1 MKSRT
6 SSTSE
11 IQWNS
16 PLDELVSSRK
26 PSPTLEKIKDA
37 GLTTLSDLL
46 WILPLRINRM
56 PELRPFRE
64 AQLDHYFLGEGK
76 VIHVDIK
83 MAFGRR
89 GKGNI
94 MLYNGY
100 VVVKDHHSHETMS
113 LRWFNLYPNQKK
125 QIESLENIRFLGQ
138 VQEYKAQKQV
148 INPQILNTEG
158 TLLSP
163 YIIEYPTVNKVGG
176 THLKKFIDLIPSP
189 LWSNVKETLPELGYN
204 KEMNLSEAFR
214 IMHGKVSPAE
224 FSGEKKNK
232 AEERLI
238 YEEFLSDQLKIKTRR
253 KFIKR
258 KDAPKF
264 ALDPKKEKELITS
277 LPFTLTDDQ
286 LKVFEDIKKDLKS
299 GHPMMRMVQGDV
311 GCGKTVVAWLASR
324 VVNEN
329 KAQAALMCP
338 TEALAIQH
346 FESFCALNPE
356 MRIDL
361 LLGSTKAKEKKEILG
376 RLKKGEA
383 DLVIGTHALFQDAV
397 EFKNLGLAIID
408 EQHKFGVE
416 QRLRLVSKGEGTHSL
431 IMTATPIPRTLSLA
445 QYGDLD
451 ISSIRTMPAGRKG
464 IKTRITE
471 KMNYDKYVEF
481 VKGRLSLGE
490 QAYFV
495 FPAIEESETMDLQNV
510 KEAFK
515 TYQRTFS
522 QFKVAMLHGQMKA
535 DEKEKVVQDYRD
547 KKYHILVSTSVIE
560 VGINIPNATV
570 MAIYNPE
577 RFGLSSLH
585 QLRGRV
591 GRGDKGGFCFL
602 VLDRELDPTAMER
615 LKVIENSTDG
625 FVIAEEDLKFRGEG
639 DLFGVDQSGTV
650 TTKRLANFLLHTPIL
665 ERVVKDV
672 EKLEAEKPQL
682 LEPIF
687 EKLAKDQKILDT
699 I

>member
-11 IQWNS
+11 IQWSS
-16 PLDELVSSRK
+16 PLDLLVSSKK

-37 GLTTLSDLL
+37 GLLKIEDLL

-56 PELRPFRE
+56 PTLQPFRE
-64 AQLDHYFLGEGK
+64 AKLNHYFMGEGK
-76 VIHVDIK
+76 VIHVDVK

-94 MLYNGY
+94 MLYNGQ
-100 VVVKDHHSHETMS
+100 VVVKDINSNETLS

-125 QIESLENIRFLGQ
+125 QIEALENIRFLGQ
-138 VQEYKAQKQV
+138 VQEFKAQKQV
-148 INPQILNTEG
+148 VNPQILNTEG
-158 TLLSP
+158 AILSP
-163 YIIEYPTVNKVGG
+163 YIIEYPTINKVGG
-176 THLKKFIDLIPSP
+176 THLRKFIDLIPSA
-189 LWSNVKETLPELGYN
+189 LWNSVQETLPELNYN
-204 KEMNLSEAFR
+204 KEMSLSEAFR
-214 IMHGKVSPAE
+214 VMHGRIPPAE

-264 ALDPKKEKELITS
+264 SITPAAEKKLLSS
-277 LPFTLTDDQ
+277 LSFTLTDDQ
-286 LKVFEDIKKDLKS
+286 LKVFEDIKKDLLS

-311 GCGKTVVAWLASR
+311 GCGKTVVAWLATR
-324 VVNEN
+324 VVNAN
-329 KAQAALMCP
+329 KSQAALMCP
-338 TEALAIQH
+338 TEALANQH
-346 FESFCALNPE
+346 FQSFTELNPDLS
-356 MRIDL
+356 ISL
-361 LLGSTKAKEKKEILG
+361 LLGSTKAKEKREIL
-376 RLKKGEA
+376 KKLSSGET
-383 DLVIGTHALFQDAV
+383 DLLIGTHSLFQDTV
-397 EFKNLGLAIID
+397 IFKNLGLAIID

-416 QRLRLVSKGEGTHSL
+416 QRLRLVSKGHGTHSL

-471 KMNYDKYVEF
+471 KLNYEKYIEF

-495 FPAIEESETMDLQNV
+495 FPAIDESETLDIQNV

-515 TYQRTFS
+515 TYAKAFGE
-522 QFKVAMLHGQMKA
+522 FKVAMLHGQMKS
-535 DEKEKVVQDYRD
+535 DEKEQVVQDFRD
-547 KKYHILVSTSVIE
+547 KKYHVLISTSVIE

-570 MAIYNPE
+570 MSIYNPE

-591 GRGDKGGFCFL
+591 GRGEKGGFCFL
-602 VLDRELDPTAMER
+602 VLDRVLDPLIMER
-615 LKVIENSTDG
+615 LRVIENSTDG

-639 DLFGVDQSGTV
+639 DLFGVDQSGT
-650 TTKRLANFLLHTPIL
+650 TTTRRLANFLLHTPIL

-672 EKLEAEKPQL
+672 EMLEAERPEL

>member
-11 IQWNS
+11 IQWGS
-16 PLDELVSSRK
+16 PLDLLVSSKK

-37 GLTTLSDLL
+37 GLLKLEDLL

-56 PELRPFRE
+56 PTLQPFRE
-64 AQLDHYFLGEGK
+64 AQLDQFFLGEGK
-76 VIHVDIK
+76 VIHVEIK

-94 MLYNGY
+94 MLYNGF
-100 VVVKDHHSHETMS
+100 VVVKDINSNETLS

-125 QIESLENIRFLGQ
+125 QIEALENIRFLGQ
-138 VQEYKAQKQV
+138 VQEFKAQKQIV
-148 INPQILNTEG
+148 NPQILNAEAAY
-158 TLLSP
+158 LSP

-176 THLKKFIDLIPSP
+176 THLKKFIDLIPSS
-189 LWSNVKETLPELGYN
+189 LWADVKETLPELGYN
-204 KEMNLSEAFR
+204 KEMSLSEAFR
-214 IMHGKVSPAE
+214 VMHGRIPASE
-224 FSGEKKNK
+224 FSGQKKNQ

-264 ALDPKKEKELITS
+264 TIAPEIEKKIIIS
-277 LPFTLTDDQ
+277 LPFLLTSDQ
-286 LKVFEDIKKDLKS
+286 LKVFEEVKKDLHS

-311 GCGKTVVAWLASR
+311 GCGKTIIAWLATR
-324 VVNEN
+324 VVNGN
-329 KAQAALMCP
+329 GAQAALMCP
-338 TEALAIQH
+338 TEALANQH
-346 FESFCALNPE
+346 HQSFRELNPE
-356 MRIDL
+356 LKISL
-361 LLGSTKAKEKKEILG
+361 LLGSTKAKEKKAI
-376 RLKKGEA
+376 LKKLITGETE
-383 DLVIGTHALFQDAV
+383 LIIGTHSLFQDTV
-397 EFKNLGLAIID
+397 LFKNLGLAIID

-416 QRLRLVSKGEGTHSL
+416 QRLRLVSKGIGTHSL

-471 KMNYDKYVEF
+471 KANYEKYIEF

-495 FPAIEESETMDLQNV
+495 FPAIDESETLDIQNV

-515 TYQRTFS
+515 NYARAFS
-522 QFKVAMLHGQMKA
+522 GFKVAMLHGQMKSE
-535 DEKEKVVQDYRD
+535 EKEQVVQDFRD
-547 KKYHILVSTSVIE
+547 KKYHVLISTSVIE

-591 GRGDKGGFCFL
+591 GRGEKGGFCFL
-602 VLDRELDPTAMER
+602 VLDRILDPLIMER

-639 DLFGVDQSGTV
+639 DLFGVDQSGTA
-650 TTKRLANFLLHTPIL
+650 TMKRLANFILHGPIL

-672 EKLEAEKPQL
+672 EMLEADNPHL

>member
-6 SSTSE
+6 SSIPE
-11 IQWNS
+11 IGWNS
-16 PLDELVSSRK
+16 PLDSLTSTKK

-37 GLTTLSDLL
+37 GLSTLSDLL
-46 WILPLRINRM
+46 WVLPLRINRM
-56 PELRPFRE
+56 PEMQPFRE
-64 AQLDHYFLGEGK
+64 AKLDHYFLGEGK

-100 VVVKDHHSHETMS
+100 VVVKDHHSSETMS

-125 QIESLENIRFLGQ
+125 QIEALETIRFLGQ
-138 VQEYKAQKQV
+138 VQEFKAQKQV
-148 INPQILNTEG
+148 VNPQILNTEG
-158 TLLSP
+158 SLLSP

-176 THLKKFIDLIPSP
+176 THLKKFIDLIPRP
-189 LWSNVKETLPELGYN
+189 LWSDVKETLPELGYN
-204 KEMNLSEAFR
+204 KEMSLAEAFR
-214 IMHGKVSPAE
+214 IMHGRIPPSE
-224 FSGEKKNK
+224 FTSERKSK

-238 YEEFLSDQLKIKTRR
+238 YEEFLSDQLKIRTRR

-258 KDAPKF
+258 KDAPVF
-264 ALDPKKEKELITS
+264 VVDPKTEKDIIAK

-286 LKVFEDIKKDLKS
+286 VKVYEDIKKDFRS

-311 GCGKTVVAWLASR
+311 GCGKTVVAWLATR
-324 VVNEN
+324 IVNAN

-346 FESFCALNPE
+346 FNSFREMNPE
-356 MRIDL
+356 LKLDL
-361 LLGSTKAKEKKEILG
+361 LLGSTKAKEKKEILA
-376 RLKKGEA
+376 RLKSGETE
-383 DLVIGTHALFQDAV
+383 LIVGTHSLFQDSV
-397 EFKNLGLAIID
+397 VFKNLGLAIID

-464 IKTRITE
+464 IRTRITE
-471 KMNYDKYVEF
+471 KVNYDKYIEF

-495 FPAIEESETMDLQNV
+495 FPAIDESETLDIQNV

-515 TYQRTFS
+515 TYQRTFA

-535 DEKEKVVQDYRD
+535 DEKEKVVQDFRD
-547 KKYHILVSTSVIE
+547 KKYHVLISTSVIE

-591 GRGDKGGFCFL
+591 GRGEKGGFCFL
-602 VLDRELDPTAMER
+602 VLDRELDPVALER

-625 FVIAEEDLKFRGEG
+625 FGIAEEDLKFRGEG